1 MTDNDATAAADE
13 QHPPDPIRVQDFDT
27 SAPIELDIGNTIG
40 PVDIELTDTAI
51 TSIEVRH
58 DPTSG
63 YLDWRGGLSGLLS
76 WVTEQFGET
85 GFRPGR
91 PDRPNFDWRNSDA
104 WRERSRVPR
113 EPIADAVR
121 ETRIDLTGSRLVV
134 RTPDSVPLR
143 TVPLSIK
150 VVAPG
155 GSQVGV
161 RTGAGAVR
169 ITGTAGRLQVQ
180 SGAGAVSAD
189 RVSGAATVRT
199 GSGQL
204 RLGGM
209 GSGVQA
215 RSGSGDVEIASIEAP
230 SSIVTGSGNVWLGAV
245 SADVLVRSGSGD
257 LTIAD
262 AVSGRSELV
271 TGSGELQVSVHK
283 GVHAEVDLTS
293 STGVARSELE
303 VAGDP
308 PEHDEPQLWIF
319 ARTGSGDALLST
331 AV

>member
-1 MTDNDATAAADE
+1 MSENDADTTAGEPQA
-13 QHPPDPIRVQDFDT
+13 PDPVRVQNFDT
-27 SAPIELDIGNTIG
+27 SEPIELDIGNTIG
-40 PVDIELTDTAI
+40 PIDIELTETAV

-91 PDRPNFDWRNSDA
+91 TDRPAFDWRSGDA

-113 EPIADAVR
+113 EPITDAVR

-150 VVAPG
+150 VVAPAE
-155 GSQVGV
+155 SQVGV
-161 RTGAGAVR
+161 RTGAGTVH
-169 ITGTAGRLQVQ
+169 ITGIAGRLQIQ
-180 SGAGAVSAD
+180 SGAGAVSAE
-189 RVSGAATVRT
+189 RVSGPATVRT
-199 GSGQL
+199 GSGHL

-209 GSGVQA
+209 GASVQA
-215 RSGSGDVEIASIEAP
+215 RSGSGDVEIASVEAS
-230 SSIVTGSGNVWLGAV
+230 SSIVTGSGNVWLGVV

-257 LTIAD
+257 LTVAD
-262 AVSGRSELV
+262 AVSGRTELV

-283 GVHAEVDLTS
+283 GVRAEVDLTS
-293 STGVARSELE
+293 STGMARSELD
-303 VAGDP
+303 VAGEP
-308 PEHDEPQLWIF
+308 PEDGPELWIF

>member
-1 MTDNDATAAADE
+1 MTDSTSEAE
-13 QHPPDPIRVQDFDT
+13 EPPRPDPIRAQEFDT
-27 SAPIELDIGNTIG
+27 PGPIELDIGNSIG
-40 PVDIELTDTAI
+40 PVDIELADTET
-51 TSIEVRH
+51 TSVEVRH
-58 DPTSG
+58 DPAAG
-63 YLDWRGGLSGLLS
+63 YLDWRGGLTGLLS

-85 GFRPGR
+85 GFRPVR
-91 PDRPNFDWRNSDA
+91 PDRPTRDWMGGD
-104 WRERSRVPR
+104 WMGGDRSRAPR

-134 RTPDSVPLR
+134 RTPGTVPLR

-150 VVAPG
+150 VTAPVE
-155 GSQVGV
+155 SQVGV
-161 RTGAGAVR
+161 RTGAGAIR
-169 ITGTAGRLQVQ
+169 ITGAAGRLQIQ
-180 SGAGAVSAD
+180 SGSGAVSAE
-189 RVSGAATVRT
+189 RVSGPATVRT

-209 GSGVQA
+209 ASGVQA

-245 SADVLVRSGSGD
+245 TADVLVRSGSGD

-262 AVSGRSELV
+262 AVAGRTELV
-271 TGSGELQVSVHK
+271 TGSGELRVSVHK
-283 GVHAEVDLTS
+283 GVGAEVDLTS
-293 STGVARSELE
+293 STGAARSELD

-308 PEHDEPQLWIF
+308 PEHEPTLWIF
-319 ARTGSGDALLST
+319 GRTGNGDALLSS